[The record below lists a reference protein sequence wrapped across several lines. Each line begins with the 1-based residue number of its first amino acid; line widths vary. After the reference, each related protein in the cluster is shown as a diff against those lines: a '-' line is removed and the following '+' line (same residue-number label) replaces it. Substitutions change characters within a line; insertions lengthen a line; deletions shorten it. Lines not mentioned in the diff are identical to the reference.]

1 MLKGTMTALV
11 TPFLADGSLD
21 EVGLLALVARQVE
34 AGVEVVIPCGT
45 TGESPALSDAEQ
57 LRLIELTVQACRGTG
72 TRVFAGT
79 GSNNTPRT
87 IERTLQARDLG
98 ADGALVVTPAYNKPT
113 PDGLVA
119 HYRAVTGASAGFP
132 ILLYNVP
139 GRTGVNMTAET
150 TLRVA
155 AMPGVVGIKEA
166 SGSIVQAS
174 EILAGAPHGFAVIS
188 GDDPLTLPLLALG
201 GTGVV
206 SVVSN
211 VVPERVKALVD
222 AGLAGDFATARRLHF
237 ELLPLARA
245 LFLETSPAPCKAA
258 LTLLGLPAGDVRLPL
273 VPIGEKTRA
282 AVAEALTAIRESPLP
297 TVSGGG
303 RG

>member
-1 MLKGTMTALV
+1 MLKGTVTALV
-11 TPFLADGSLD
+11 TPFRADGALD
-21 EVGLLALVARQVE
+21 EPGLRILVARQVE
-34 AGVEVVIPCGT
+34 AGVEVVVPCGT
-45 TGESPALSDAEQ
+45 TGESPALSEAEQ
-57 LRLIELTVQACRGTG
+57 LRVIELTVQACRGTA

-87 IERTLQARDLG
+87 IEMTRKARDLG

-119 HYRAVTGASAGFP
+119 HFAAVTGACGGFP

-155 AMPGVVGIKEA
+155 TQPGVVGIKEA

-174 EILAGAPHGFAVIS
+174 EILAGAPRGFAVLS

-211 VVPERVKALVD
+211 VVPARVKALVD
-222 AGLAGDFATARRLHF
+222 AGLAGDLATARRLHF

-245 LFLETSPAPCKAA
+245 LFLETSPSPCKAA
-258 LTLLGLPAGDVRLPL
+258 LTLLGLPSGDVRLPL
-273 VPIGEKTRA
+273 VGVGEKTRQ
-282 AVAEALTAIRESPLP
+282 AVADALRAIRESPLHTAP
-297 TVSGGG
+297 GGD
-303 RG
+303 RT